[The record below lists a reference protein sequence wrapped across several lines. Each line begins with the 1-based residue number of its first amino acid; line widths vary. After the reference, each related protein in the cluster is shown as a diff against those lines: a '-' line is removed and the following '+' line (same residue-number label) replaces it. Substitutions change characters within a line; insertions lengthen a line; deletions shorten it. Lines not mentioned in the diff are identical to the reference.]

1 MDEASD
7 PGGDLLKGGSPK
19 EILARLLAGDPLE
32 IRARCREQLHV
43 RALLLSLDR
52 LQLRTLARIAHA
64 APRWRGEPPLQ
75 AWVEERIDHSM
86 RELMEEDDEAVRSG
100 IPHPGPGDGHFA
112 FLSSLLGIEPHLG
125 PRACVAFNAQPESV
139 RRAFFAV
146 VVEGTR
152 MNRYVAE
159 GNGSPQDV
167 KANLARAFRVLG
179 LTDSFRRRPS
189 AEGGYDDV

>member
-19 EILARLLAGDPLE
+19 EILARLLDGDPLE

-52 LQLRTLARIAHA
+52 LQLRTLARIAHS
-64 APRWRGEPPLQ
+64 APRWRGEPPLG

-86 RELMEEDDEAVRSG
+86 RELMEEDAEAVRSG
-100 IPHPGPGDGHFA
+100 IPHPGPGDGHFV

-139 RRAFFAV
+139 RRTFFAV

-152 MNRYVAE
+152 LNRYVAE
-159 GNGSPQDV
+159 GNGSPEDV
-167 KANLARAFRVLG
+167 KQSLVRALRALG

-189 AEGGYDDV
+189 AEGGYDDL